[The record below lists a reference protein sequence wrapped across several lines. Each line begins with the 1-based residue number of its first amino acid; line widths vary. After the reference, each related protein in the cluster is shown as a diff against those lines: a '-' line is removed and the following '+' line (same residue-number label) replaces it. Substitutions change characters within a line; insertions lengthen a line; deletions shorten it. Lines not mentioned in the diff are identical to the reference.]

1 MASRTVAH
9 ERMSLTLILDL
20 VQPSTNRTALTISIT
35 ALFASMYFLKLLTS
49 SDVLLPLIKKLLIL
63 FVTWHR
69 CIWFNIFRITSHNC
83 SPCVH
88 LTEKNDQESSGLLTS
103 RGDAFNAFV
112 PSIWRFRASMNSV
125 LSSSKISL
133 CERNDH
139 VKTWPDKE
147 S

>member
-63 FVTWHR
+63 FVTWRR
-69 CIWFNIFRITSHNC
+69 CIWLNTFRITSRS

-88 LTEKNDQESSGLLTS
+88 HTEKNDQESSGLLTS

-139 VKTWPDKE
+139 VKTWSDKK